1 MGDDAESARGGG
13 RLVKFASSFA
23 VVAVLAFLLGV
34 SVGAKEGASVFAH
47 LPLLGDG
54 LSATPSETADLAPF
68 WKAWNTLEERF
79 VATHASSTPP
89 SLQERVWGA
98 IEGLTAM
105 YGDPYTVFL
114 PPEDAKIFEENVNGN
129 FEGVGME
136 IGMKGG
142 LLTIISPIK
151 GTPAERA
158 GLHAGDG
165 ILAIDGEPT
174 DGLSVDEAVKRIRG
188 PRGTVVS
195 FSLLREGEGVEIAVV
210 RDVITIPV
218 VDYSFDKTTG
228 IYTIALYS
236 FTGSSVSLFDEALQ
250 GLRESG
256 ANKLII
262 DLRGDPGGYLEA
274 AVDIA
279 SRFLSSGAVVVT
291 EDYAGKQENVVHRS
305 RGAGGVS
312 EGTTIVVLIDQGSA
326 SASEILAGA
335 LRDHERATLIGR
347 SSFGKGSVQELVDID
362 GGSLKITVARWL
374 TPSGVSI
381 SDGGLTPDIKIDR
394 TAEDF
399 TTKRDPQMSRAI
411 EFLTTGK

>member
-1 MGDDAESARGGG
+1 MGDNAESAHGGA
-13 RLVKFASSFA
+13 RLVKFASSLA
-23 VVAVLAFLLGV
+23 GVAVLAFVLGV
-34 SVGAKEGASVFAH
+34 SVGAKEGTSVFAH
-47 LPLLGDG
+47 IPLLGDG
-54 LSATPSETADLAPF
+54 LSATPDDAANLAPF

-89 SLQERVWGA
+89 SSKERIWGA
-98 IEGLTAM
+98 IEGLTTA

-136 IGMKGG
+136 IGMRGG
-142 LLTIISPIK
+142 LLTIISPLK

-188 PRGTVVS
+188 PRGTTVS
-195 FSLLREGEGVEIAVV
+195 FSLLREGESVEIDVV
-210 RDVITIPV
+210 RDVINIPV
-218 VDYSFDKTTG
+218 IDHSFDRMTG

-236 FTGSSVSLFDEALQ
+236 FTGSSVPLFDEAL
-250 GLRESG
+250 GDLRASG
-256 ANKLII
+256 AKKLIL

-279 SRFLSSGAVVVT
+279 SRFLPGGAVVVT

-305 RGAGGVS
+305 RGAGGVP
-312 EGTTIVVLIDQGSA
+312 EGMDIVVLIDQGSA

-335 LRDHERATLIGR
+335 LRDHERATLIGTP
-347 SSFGKGSVQELVDID
+347 SFGKGSVQELVEID
-362 GGSLKITVARWL
+362 GGSLKITVAKWL
-374 TPSGVSI
+374 TPSGRSI
-381 SDGGLTPDIKIDR
+381 SDGGLTPDIEVER
-394 TAEDF
+394 TVKDANAGA
-399 TTKRDPQMSRAI
+399 DPQKNRAV
-411 EFLTTGK
+411 EYLRMGK